1 MRISDWSSDVCSSD
15 LGLPNGVPVFET
27 IVVYENYPVET
38 PAPDAALRLVNAR
51 VEERANYP
59 LTLLAEPRADGL
71 FLRLIVDRSRLPEA
85 EATRILEQTGT
96 MLRSPAEQGERGDL
110 AGLGLPTELK
120 SDG

>member
-1 MRISDWSSDVCSSD
+1 MSRDIALPSLPRRVPTPPDGELCVWLRGIQERLAHSRPHEQASLPGIQTAS
-15 LGLPNGVPVFET
+15 GLPNGVPVFET

-71 FLRLIVDRSRLPEA
+71 FLRLIVDR
-85 EATRILEQTGT
+85 
-96 MLRSPAEQGERGDL
+96 
-110 AGLGLPTELK
+110 
-120 SDG
+120 